1 MCLKNVGVS
10 ILKGE
15 IIMEIRIGENIKRL
29 RKAKSVTQE
38 QIAEVLGI
46 SVTAVSKW
54 ERNETYPDITLLFP
68 LAHYF
73 GVTLDELM
81 GYDEERIQAEI
92 DETLTYYR
100 SLWLTEPEK
109 AREVIVKAYGDYPND
124 YLVMHYYMWNLA
136 GDMADNDTKIL
147 LAHKEEF
154 LTICDKIL
162 SGCTEETVRLNAWN
176 MKAKLL
182 HAEGKTEEALAIYG
196 EKYPN
201 WYDTRDQKKEQ
212 LFAKDTPEFRL
223 HLKQNMYELAS
234 FTTDKKMKE
243 IWFCTEYNLTD
254 KVKKSLDL
262 ADALADMRS
271 STGNEELLLSEY
283 VVYGCLQGYLQRF
296 GVEGA
301 DEALILEK
309 KKTAADACNKLA
321 ERDASVKAYIMRRY
335 GGEKLV

>member
-1 MCLKNVGVS
+1 
-10 ILKGE
+10 
-15 IIMEIRIGENIKRL
+15 MEIRIGENIKRL

-73 GVTLDELM
+73 EVSLDELM
-81 GYDEERIQAEI
+81 GYDEERVQAEI
-92 DETLTYYR
+92 AETLRYYR

-109 AREVIVKAYGDYPND
+109 AREVIVKAYQDYPND

-136 GDMADNDTKIL
+136 GDMADNDKEML

-154 LTICDKIL
+154 LNICDRIL

-182 HAEGKTEEALAIYG
+182 HAEGRTEEALAIYS

-201 WYDTRDQKKEQ
+201 WYDTCDQKREQ
-212 LFAKDTPEFRL
+212 LFGKDTQEFSL
-223 HLKQNMYELAS
+223 YLKQNMYELAG
-234 FTTDKKMKE
+234 FATDKKMKD
-243 IWFCTEYNLTD
+243 IWFCTKCGAEE
-254 KVKKSLDL
+254 KVKKSLEL
-262 ADALADMRS
+262 AEALADMRNR
-271 STGNEELLLSEY
+271 TGEEALLLQEY
-283 VVYGCLQGYLQRF
+283 VVYDCLKGYLQRF
-296 GVEGA
+296 EVKGVDKKA
-301 DEALILEK
+301 ILEK
-309 KKTAADACNKLA
+309 KKAVAESCNKLA
-321 ERDASVKAYIMRRY
+321 VSDASVKAYVTKRY
-335 GGEKLV
+335 GCEKLS

>member
-1 MCLKNVGVS
+1 
-10 ILKGE
+10 
-15 IIMEIRIGENIKRL
+15 MEIRIGENIKRL

-81 GYDEERIQAEI
+81 GYDEERVQAEI
-92 DETLTYYR
+92 AETLEYYR
-100 SLWLTEPEK
+100 SLWLTERSK
-109 AREVIVKAYGDYPND
+109 AREVIVKAYHDYPND
-124 YLVMHYYMWNLA
+124 YPVMHYYMWNLA
-136 GDMADNDTKIL
+136 GDMADNDKETL

-154 LTICDKIL
+154 LAICDKIL
-162 SGCTEETVRLNAWN
+162 NGCTEETIRLNAWN

-212 LFAKDTPEFRL
+212 LFAKDTPEFGL
-223 HLKQNMYELAS
+223 YLKQNLYELAC
-234 FTTDKKMKE
+234 FATDKKMKD
-243 IWFCTEYNLTD
+243 IWFCTERGLED
-254 KVKKSLDL
+254 KVKKSLEL
-262 ADALADMRS
+262 ADALADMRKR
-271 STGNEELLLSEY
+271 TGNEELLLSEY
-283 VVYGCLQGYLQRF
+283 VVYTCLQGYLQRF
-296 GVEGA
+296 GVKGA
-301 DEALILEK
+301 DEKAIREK
-309 KKTAADACNKLA
+309 RKITADACNKLA
-321 ERDASVKAYIMRRY
+321 ECDASVKAYIVKRY
-335 GGEKLV
+335 GCEKLS

>member
-1 MCLKNVGVS
+1 
-10 ILKGE
+10 
-15 IIMEIRIGENIKRL
+15 MEIRIGENVKRL
-29 RKAKSVTQE
+29 RKAKNVTQE

-81 GYDEERIQAEI
+81 GYDEERVQEEI
-92 DETLTYYR
+92 AATLSMYR

-136 GDMADNDTKIL
+136 GDMADNDTETL
-147 LAHKEEF
+147 LARKEEF

-182 HAEGKTEEALAIYG
+182 HAEGKTEEALTIYS

-212 LFAKDTPEFRL
+212 LFAKDTPEFGL
-223 HLKQNMYELAS
+223 YLKQNMYELAC
-234 FTTDKKMKE
+234 FATDKKMKD
-243 IWFCTEYNLTD
+243 IWFCAECGLEE
-254 KVKKSLDL
+254 KVKKSLKL
-262 ADALADMRS
+262 ADALADMRVC
-271 STGNEELLLSEY
+271 TENEELLLSEY

-296 GVEGA
+296 GVKDV
-301 DEALILEK
+301 DEKTVLEK
-309 KKTAADACNKLA
+309 RKAAADACNKLA
-321 ERDASVKAYIMRRY
+321 ERDASVKAYIVKRY
-335 GGEKLV
+335 GCERLL

>member
-1 MCLKNVGVS
+1 
-10 ILKGE
+10 
-15 IIMEIRIGENIKRL
+15 MEIRIGENIKRL

-73 GVTLDELM
+73 EVSLDELM
-81 GYDEERIQAEI
+81 GYDEERVQAEI
-92 DETLTYYR
+92 AETLRYYR

-109 AREVIVKAYGDYPND
+109 AREVIVKAYQDYPND

-136 GDMADNDTKIL
+136 GDMADNDKETL

-154 LTICDKIL
+154 LTICDRIL

-182 HAEGKTEEALAIYG
+182 HAEGRTEEALAIYS

-212 LFAKDTPEFRL
+212 LFAKDTPEFAQY
-223 HLKQNMYELAS
+223 LKQNMYELAE
-234 FTTDKKMKE
+234 FATDKKMKD
-243 IWFCTEYNLTD
+243 IWFCTKCGTEE
-254 KVKKSLDL
+254 KGKKSLEL

-271 STGNEELLLSEY
+271 RTGDEMLLLQEY
-283 VVYGCLQGYLQRF
+283 VIYRCLAGYLQRF
-296 GVEGA
+296 EVKGA
-301 DEALILEK
+301 EEKAVRQRREA
-309 KKTAADACNKLA
+309 AAEACNKLA
-321 ERDASVKAYIMRRY
+321 ERDASVKAYIVKRY
-335 GGEKLV
+335 GCEKLF

>member
-1 MCLKNVGVS
+1 
-10 ILKGE
+10 
-15 IIMEIRIGENIKRL
+15 MEIRIGENIKRL
-29 RKAKSVTQE
+29 RKAKNVTQE

-81 GYDEERIQAEI
+81 GYDEERVQAEI
-92 DETLTYYR
+92 TETLELYR

-109 AREVIVKAYGDYPND
+109 AREVIMKAYGDYPND

-136 GDMADNDTKIL
+136 GDMADNDRETL

-154 LTICDKIL
+154 FVICDKIL
-162 SGCTEETVRLNAWN
+162 NGCTEETVRLNAWN

-212 LFAKDTPEFRL
+212 LFAKDTPEFGL
-223 HLKQNMYELAS
+223 YLKQNMYELAC
-234 FTTDKKMKE
+234 FATDKKMKD
-243 IWFCTEYNLTD
+243 IWFCTKCDLRQKINKSMNL
-254 KVKKSLDL
+254 
-262 ADALADMRS
+262 AYAINDMKGS
-271 STGNEELLLSEY
+271 AGVEEAVLLQY
-283 VVYGCLQGYLQRF
+283 VIYQCLQGYLQRF
-296 GVEGA
+296 NATGA
-301 DEALILEK
+301 GMEELEEK
-309 KKTAADACNKLA
+309 RKAAAEDCNKLA
-321 ERDASVKAYIMRRY
+321 ERDASMKAYIKKRY
-335 GGEKLV
+335 GCEKLA

>member
-1 MCLKNVGVS
+1 
-10 ILKGE
+10 
-15 IIMEIRIGENIKRL
+15 MEIRIGENIKRL

-68 LAHYF
+68 LARYF
-73 GVTLDELM
+73 EVTLDELM

-92 DETLTYYR
+92 AETLENYR

-136 GDMADNDTKIL
+136 GDMADNDREVL
-147 LAHKEEF
+147 LARKEEF

-212 LFAKDTPEFRL
+212 LFAKDTPEFGFY
-223 HLKQNMYELAS
+223 LKQNLYELAS
-234 FTTDKKMKE
+234 FATDKKMKE
-243 IWFCTEYNLTD
+243 IWFCTECTLKD

-262 ADALADMRS
+262 AEAMGDMRDC
-271 STGNEELLLSEY
+271 TGNDELLLSEY
-283 VVYGCLQGYLQRF
+283 VVYSCLTGYLERF
-296 GVEGA
+296 GGKDA
-301 DEALILEK
+301 DGTAILEK
-309 KKTAADACNKLA
+309 KKVVADACNKLA
-321 ERDASVKAYIMRRY
+321 ERDASVKAYIMKRY
-335 GGEKLV
+335 GREKLV